1 MIFKES
7 SYLYKKGLQMRDILD
22 QAYSYI
28 FEEALFDEIAK
39 VATYKEFKA
48 DDYLIEIGD
57 YIKTMPLLLTGAI
70 KILREDENGDELLLY
85 FLERGDTCA
94 MTLTCCMGQSKSRIR
109 AIAETDGAM
118 LMIPVEKMEEWLT
131 KYKTWRNFV
140 FDSYNVRLNEM
151 LEAIDTLAFMNLDE
165 RLYKYLTD
173 KAKVIGDTEIKN
185 THQEIAYEMH
195 TSRVVISRLLK
206 ALELQGKIKLH
217 RNKIEILQF

>member
-1 MIFKES
+1 
-7 SYLYKKGLQMRDILD
+7 MRAILD

-28 FEEALFDEIAK
+28 FEEALLDEIAK
-39 VATYKEFKA
+39 VAIYKEFKA

-173 KAKVIGDTEIKN
+173 KAKVIGNTEIKN

>member
-1 MIFKES
+1 MKDLLSES
-7 SYLYKKGLQMRDILD
+7 YG
-22 QAYSYI
+22 YI
-28 FEEALFDEIAK
+28 FEEALIEEIVK
-39 VATYKEFKA
+39 VASYSQFKA

-57 YIKTMPLLLTGAI
+57 YIKTMPLLLNGAI

-109 AIAETDGAM
+109 AIAETDGAL
-118 LMIPVEKMEEWLT
+118 LMIPVEKMEDWLT

-140 FDSYNVRLNEM
+140 FDSYNVRLMEM

-165 RLYKYLTD
+165 RLYKYLND
-173 KAKVIGDTEIKN
+173 KAEVLGNTEIN
-185 THQEIAYEMH
+185 TTHQEIAYEMH

-206 ALELQGKIKLH
+206 ALELKGTIKLH

>member
-1 MIFKES
+1 
-7 SYLYKKGLQMRDILD
+7 MRAILD

-28 FEEALFDEIAK
+28 FEEALLDEIAK
-39 VATYKEFKA
+39 VAIYKEFKA

-109 AIAETDGAM
+109 AIAETNGAM

-131 KYKTWRNFV
+131 QFKTWRNFV
-140 FDSYNVRLNEM
+140 FDSYNIRLMEM

-173 KAKVIGDTEIKN
+173 KAKVLGDTEIHT
-185 THQEIAYEMH
+185 THQVIAYEMH

-217 RNKIEILQF
+217 RNKIEILEF

>member
-1 MIFKES
+1 
-7 SYLYKKGLQMRDILD
+7 MRDILD

-28 FEEALFDEIAK
+28 FEEALLDEIAK
-39 VATYKEFKA
+39 VAVYKEFKA

-206 ALELQGKIKLH
+206 ALELNGKIKLH
-217 RNKIEILQF
+217 RTKIEILEF

>member
-1 MIFKES
+1 MK
-7 SYLYKKGLQMRDILD
+7 DILT
-22 QAYSYI
+22 QSYGYI
-28 FEEALFDEIAK
+28 FEEALLNEIVK
-39 VATYKEFKA
+39 VATLKEFKA

-57 YIKTMPLLLTGAI
+57 YIKTMPLLISGAI

-94 MTLTCCMGQSKSRIR
+94 MTLTCCMGKSKSKIR
-109 AIAETDGAM
+109 AIAETNGT
-118 LMIPVEKMEEWLT
+118 LVMIPVEKMEEWLT

-140 FDSYNVRLNEM
+140 FDSYNIRLNEM

-173 KAKVIGDTEIKN
+173 KAKVIGETEIQT
-185 THQEIAYEMH
+185 THQVIAYEMH

-206 ALELQGKIKLH
+206 ALEIKGKIKLH

>member
-1 MIFKES
+1 
-7 SYLYKKGLQMRDILD
+7 MRDILD

-28 FEEALFDEIAK
+28 FEEALLDEIAK
-39 VATYKEFKA
+39 VAIYKEFKA

-57 YIKTMPLLLTGAI
+57 YIKMMPLLLTGAI

-206 ALELQGKIKLH
+206 ALELKGKIKLH

>member
-1 MIFKES
+1 
-7 SYLYKKGLQMRDILD
+7 MRDILD

-28 FEEALFDEIAK
+28 FEEALLDEIAK
-39 VATYKEFKA
+39 VAIYKEFKA

-109 AIAETDGAM
+109 SIAETDGAM

>member
-1 MIFKES
+1 
-7 SYLYKKGLQMRDILD
+7 MRDILD

-28 FEEALFDEIAK
+28 FEEALLDEIAK
-39 VATYKEFKA
+39 VAIYKEFKA

-165 RLYKYLTD
+165 RLYKYLTY

>member
-1 MIFKES
+1 
-7 SYLYKKGLQMRDILD
+7 MRAILD

-28 FEEALFDEIAK
+28 FEEALLDEIAK
-39 VATYKEFKA
+39 VAIYKEFKA

-70 KILREDENGDELLLY
+70 KILREDENGDDLLLY

-94 MTLTCCMGQSKSRIR
+94 MTLTCCMGQSKSSIR

-173 KAKVIGDTEIKN
+173 KAKVIGDTEIHN

>member
-1 MIFKES
+1 
-7 SYLYKKGLQMRDILD
+7 MRDILD

-28 FEEALFDEIAK
+28 FEEALLDEIAK
-39 VATYKEFKA
+39 VAIYKEFKA

-185 THQEIAYEMH
+185 THQEIAYELH

>member
-1 MIFKES
+1 MRSI
-7 SYLYKKGLQMRDILD
+7 LQ
-22 QAYSYI
+22 QAYGYI
-28 FEEALFDEIAK
+28 FEEALLDEIAS
-39 VATYKEFKA
+39 VAIYKDFKA

-57 YIKTMPLLLTGAI
+57 YIKSMPLLLNGAI
-70 KILREDENGDELLLY
+70 KILREDDDGDELLLY

-94 MTLTCCMGQSKSRIR
+94 MTLTCCMGQSKSKIR
-109 AIAETDGAM
+109 AIAETDGSL

-140 FDSYNVRLNEM
+140 FDSYNIRLNEM

-173 KAKVIGDTEIKN
+173 KVKVLGDAEIKN
-185 THQEIAYEMH
+185 THQQIATDMH

-206 ALELQGKIKLH
+206 SLELQGKIKLQ
-217 RNKIEILQF
+217 RNKIQVLEF

>member
-1 MIFKES
+1 
-7 SYLYKKGLQMRDILD
+7 MRAILD

-28 FEEALFDEIAK
+28 FEEALLDEIAK

-118 LMIPVEKMEEWLT
+118 LMIPVEKMEDWLT
-131 KYKTWRNFV
+131 QYKTWRNFV

-206 ALELQGKIKLH
+206 ALEIQGKIKLH
-217 RNKIEILQF
+217 RNKIEILEF

>member
-1 MIFKES
+1 
-7 SYLYKKGLQMRDILD
+7 MRAILD

-28 FEEALFDEIAK
+28 FEEALLDEIAK
-39 VATYKEFKA
+39 VAIYKEFKA

-206 ALELQGKIKLH
+206 ALELKGKIKLY

>member
-1 MIFKES
+1 MK
-7 SYLYKKGLQMRDILD
+7 DILS
-22 QAYSYI
+22 QAYGYI
-28 FEEALFDEIAK
+28 FEEALIDEIVK

-57 YIKTMPLLLTGAI
+57 YIKTMPLLLEGAI

-109 AIAETDGAM
+109 AIAETNVAM
-118 LMIPVEKMEEWLT
+118 VMIPVEKIEEWLT
-131 KYKTWRNFV
+131 KFKTWRNFV
-140 FDSYNVRLNEM
+140 FDSYNIRLMEM

-173 KAKVIGDTEIKN
+173 KAKVIGDTEIHT
-185 THQEIAYEMH
+185 THQVIAYEMH
-195 TSRVVISRLLK
+195 TSRVVVSRLLK

>member
-1 MIFKES
+1 MKDLLSES
-7 SYLYKKGLQMRDILD
+7 YG
-22 QAYSYI
+22 YI
-28 FEEALFDEIAK
+28 FEEALIEEIVK
-39 VATYKEFKA
+39 VASYREFKA

-57 YIKTMPLLLTGAI
+57 YIKTMPLLLNGAI

-109 AIAETDGAM
+109 AIAETDGAL
-118 LMIPVEKMEEWLT
+118 LMIPVEKMEDWLT

-140 FDSYNVRLNEM
+140 FDSYNVRLMEM

-173 KAKVIGDTEIKN
+173 KAKVLGNTEIN
-185 THQEIAYEMH
+185 TTHQEIAYEMH

-206 ALELQGKIKLH
+206 ALELKGTIKLH

>member
-1 MIFKES
+1 
-7 SYLYKKGLQMRDILD
+7 MRTILD

-28 FEEALFDEIAK
+28 FEEALLDEIAK
-39 VATYKEFKA
+39 VAIYKEFKA

-173 KAKVIGDTEIKN
+173 KAKVIGNTEIKN

-206 ALELQGKIKLH
+206 ALELKGKIKLH

>member
-1 MIFKES
+1 
-7 SYLYKKGLQMRDILD
+7 MRDILD

-28 FEEALFDEIAK
+28 FEEALLDEIAK
-39 VATYKEFKA
+39 VAIYKEFKA

-57 YIKTMPLLLTGAI
+57 YIKTMPLLLTGVI

-94 MTLTCCMGQSKSRIR
+94 MTLTCCMGQSKTRIR